1 MARSRE
7 IINDMTVGSVPRKL
21 MTFALPF
28 MLSTLLQTAYGMVD
42 MMVVGQV
49 VGSSGLSA
57 VSISTKVIWM
67 TTALCMGF
75 TNAGQ
80 ILIAQLVGAGK
91 RENLQRTIGT
101 LILTVGCVALF
112 VTAFGL
118 SLTRPILRLLQTPP
132 ESYPGAVQYLTITF
146 IGTVFTF
153 GYNLVSAMFRGMGDS
168 RHPLVFVA
176 VAASVNLVL
185 DLLAVAVFRM
195 GVAGAA
201 LATIAGQAVSLVI
214 STVYLYR
221 HRAQFGFDF
230 RADSFRFHKESLVKL
245 VRLGVP
251 FAFQNAAI
259 SISMLFVNRF
269 VNSYGVVASATFGTG
284 TRIEEFPWIII
295 NGIMVAS
302 ATMVG
307 QNMGAGKQERMRRV
321 VTVGAIICAVTAVF
335 VMTVFLVFPRQIYS
349 AFTSDA
355 DVLDLCPKFMLAL
368 ACSIPATSMMGPYQS
383 FIEGIGNA
391 RLTLI
396 IALLDGFVSRIAISL
411 ILAYGF
417 HLGLM
422 GWFFGYGMAAYVN
435 TAISMTYYYG
445 GFWKKRTSLV
455 E

>member
-21 MTFALPF
+21 LAFALPF

-49 VGSSGLSA
+49 VGSAGLSA
-57 VSISTKVIWM
+57 VSISSRVLWM

-91 RENLQRTIGT
+91 RAELQKTIGT
-101 LILTVGCVALF
+101 LILTVLCVAAF
-112 VTAFGL
+112 VTVFGL
-118 SLTRPILRLLQTPP
+118 SLTTPILRLLRTPQ
-132 ESYPGAVQYLTITF
+132 ESFPGAARYLRITF

-168 RHPLVFVA
+168 RHPLIFVA
-176 VAASVNLVL
+176 IAASVNLVL
-185 DLLAVAVFRM
+185 DLLAVAVLHM

-201 LATIAGQAVSLVI
+201 LATITGQAVSLVI
-214 STVYLYR
+214 SVVYLYR
-221 HRAQFGFDF
+221 RREQFGFDF
-230 RADSFRFHKESLVKL
+230 RRESFRFDGENLRKL

-259 SISMLFVNRF
+259 SISMLFVNSF
-269 VNSYGVVASATFGTG
+269 INSYGV
-284 TRIEEFPWIII
+284 
-295 NGIMVAS
+295 VAS

-307 QNMGAGKQERMRRV
+307 QNMGAGKPDRMRRV
-321 VTVGAIICAVTAVF
+321 VTTGAIVCGATAV
-335 VMTVFLVFPRQIYS
+335 VVVILFLCFPRQIYS
-349 AFTSDA
+349 AFTSDPE
-355 DVLDLCPKFMLAL
+355 VLALCPKFMLAL
-368 ACSIPATSMMGPYQS
+368 ACSVPATSMMCPYQS

-391 RLTLI
+391 KLVLI

-417 HLGLM
+417 RMGLM

-435 TAISMTYYYG
+435 TIISMIYYYG
-445 GFWKKRTSLV
+445 GFWKKRVALV
-455 E
+455 

>member
-1 MARSRE
+1 MAGSRE
-7 IINDMTVGSVPRKL
+7 IINDMTVGSVPKKL
-21 MTFALPF
+21 LTFALPF

-49 VGSSGLSA
+49 VGSAGLSA
-57 VSISTKVIWM
+57 VSISTKVTWM

-91 RENLQRTIGT
+91 RQELQKTIGT
-101 LILTVGCVALF
+101 LILTVLCVALF
-112 VTAFGL
+112 VTVFGL
-118 SLTRPILRLLQTPP
+118 SLTKPILRLLSTPP

-168 RHPLVFVA
+168 RHPLMFVA
-176 VAASVNLVL
+176 IAASVNLVL
-185 DLLAVAVFRM
+185 DLLAVAVFHM

-201 LATIAGQAVSLVI
+201 LATISGQAVSLVI
-214 STVYLYR
+214 SSSYLYR
-221 HRAQFGFDF
+221 HRDKFGFDF
-230 RADSFRFHKESLVKL
+230 RRESFRFDRENLRKL

-269 VNSYGVVASATFGTG
+269 VNSYGVTASATFGTG

-307 QNMGAGKQERMRRV
+307 QNMGAGKPDRMRRV
-321 VTVGAIICAVTAVF
+321 VTVGAVICAVTAAV
-335 VMTVFLVFPRQIYS
+335 VVTLFLVFPRQIYS
-349 AFTSDA
+349 LFTTDA

-417 HLGLM
+417 RLGLM

-435 TAISMTYYYG
+435 TAISMIYYYG
-445 GFWKKRTSLV
+445 GFWKKRAALV
-455 E
+455 

>member
-21 MTFALPF
+21 LAFALPF

-49 VGSSGLSA
+49 VGSAGLSA
-57 VSISTKVIWM
+57 VSISSRVLWM

-91 RENLQRTIGT
+91 RAELQKTIGT
-101 LILTVGCVALF
+101 LILTVLCVAAF

-118 SLTRPILRLLQTPP
+118 SLTTPILRLLRTPQ
-132 ESYPGAVQYLTITF
+132 ESFPGAARYLRITF

-168 RHPLVFVA
+168 RHPLIFVA
-176 VAASVNLVL
+176 IAASVNLVL
-185 DLLAVAVFRM
+185 DLLAVAVLHM

-201 LATIAGQAVSLVI
+201 LATITGQAVSLVI
-214 STVYLYR
+214 SVVYLYR
-221 HRAQFGFDF
+221 RREQFGFDF
-230 RADSFRFHKESLVKL
+230 RRESFRFDGENLRKL

-259 SISMLFVNRF
+259 SISMLFVNSF
-269 VNSYGVVASATFGTG
+269 INSYGVVASATFGTG
-284 TRIEEFPWIII
+284 TRIEEFPWIIM
-295 NGIMVAS
+295 NGIMAAS

-307 QNMGAGKQERMRRV
+307 QNMGAGKPDRMRRV
-321 VTVGAIICAVTAVF
+321 VTTGAIVCGATAV
-335 VMTVFLVFPRQIYS
+335 VVVILFLCFPRQIYS
-349 AFTSDA
+349 AFTSDPE
-355 DVLDLCPKFMLAL
+355 VLALCPKFMLAL
-368 ACSIPATSMMGPYQS
+368 ACSVPATSMMCPYQS

-391 RLTLI
+391 KLVLI

-417 HLGLM
+417 RMGLM

-435 TAISMTYYYG
+435 TIISMIYYYG
-445 GFWKKRTSLV
+445 GFWKKRVALV
-455 E
+455 

>member
-7 IINDMTVGSVPRKL
+7 IINDLTTGSVPRKL
-21 MTFALPF
+21 LTFALPF

-57 VSISTKVIWM
+57 VSISTRVIWM

-91 RENLQRTIGT
+91 KAELQKCIGT
-101 LILTVGCVALF
+101 LILTVFCAAVF
-112 VTAFGL
+112 ITVFGL
-118 SLTRPILRLLQTPP
+118 SLTKPILRLLRTPA
-132 ESYPGAVQYLTITF
+132 ESFPGAVSYLHITF

-153 GYNLVSAMFRGMGDS
+153 GYNLVAAMFRGMGDS
-168 RHPLVFVA
+168 KHPLVFVA
-176 VAASVNLVL
+176 VSASVNLVL
-185 DLLAVAVFRM
+185 DILAVAVLGM

-201 LATIAGQAVSLVI
+201 LATITGQGVSLVV
-214 STVYLYR
+214 SVVYLYR
-221 HRAQFGFDF
+221 NRDRFGFDF
-230 RADSFRFHKESLVKL
+230 KRESFRFDGDNLRKL
-245 VRLGVP
+245 IRLGIP
-251 FAFQNAAI
+251 FALQNAAI

-295 NGIMVAS
+295 NGILVAT

-307 QNMGAGKQERMRRV
+307 QNMGAGKPERMKKCVSVGV
-321 VTVGAIICAVTAVF
+321 VVCGITAAVV
-335 VMTVFLVFPRQIYS
+335 VFLFLCVPRQIYS
-349 AFTSDA
+349 LFTSDA
-355 DVLDLCPKFMLAL
+355 DVLELCPKFMLAL
-368 ACSIPATSMMGPYQS
+368 ACSIPATSLMGPYTA
-383 FIEGIGNA
+383 FIQGIGNA
-391 RLTLI
+391 KLTLI

-417 HLGLM
+417 GLGLM

-435 TAISMTYYYG
+435 TAISMIYYYG
-445 GFWKKRTSLV
+445 GFWKKRTALV
-455 E
+455 

>member
-7 IINDMTVGSVPRKL
+7 IINDLTTGSVPKKL
-21 MTFALPF
+21 LTFALPF
-28 MLSTLLQTAYGMVD
+28 MLSTLLQTAYGLVD

-57 VSISTKVIWM
+57 VSMSTRVIWM
-67 TTALCMGF
+67 TTAFCMGF

-80 ILIAQLVGAGK
+80 ILIAQLIGAGK
-91 RENLQRTIGT
+91 REELQKTIGT
-101 LILTVGCVALF
+101 LILTLFCVAMF
-112 VTAFGL
+112 ITAFGL
-118 SLTRPILRLLQTPP
+118 SLTRPILRLMRAPA
-132 ESYPGAVQYLTITF
+132 ESFEGAAAYLHITF

-168 RHPLVFVA
+168 KHPLMFVA
-176 VAASVNLVL
+176 ISASVNLVL
-185 DLLAVAVFRM
+185 DLIAVAVLRM

-201 LATIAGQAVSLVI
+201 LATVTGQAVSLLI
-214 STVYLYR
+214 SVRYLYKNR
-221 HRAQFGFDF
+221 ERFGFDF
-230 RADSFRFHKESLVKL
+230 KRESFRFHKDCLAKL

-259 SISMLFVNRF
+259 SISMLFVNSF
-269 VNSYGVVASATFGTG
+269 VNSYGVTASATFGTG

-295 NGIMVAS
+295 NGIMAAS

-307 QNMGAGKQERMRRV
+307 QNMGAGKPERMRKC
-321 VTVGAIICAVTAVF
+321 VTVGAIVCGITAAV
-335 VMTVFLVFPRQIYS
+335 VMTLFLCFPRQIYS
-349 AFTSDA
+349 LFTSDEA
-355 DVLDLCPKFMLAL
+355 VLELCPKFMLAL
-368 ACSIPATSMMGPYQS
+368 ACSIPATSLMGPYQA

-391 RLTLI
+391 RLVLI

-417 HLGLM
+417 HMGLM

-435 TAISMTYYYG
+435 TIISMVYYYG
-445 GFWKKRTSLV
+445 GFWKKRTALV
-455 E
+455 